1 MEKVTFHN
9 YTITKEGTQPKDANL
24 CPIRNMEYLGDV
36 SQVRAFLGCCQQ
48 MSQYIKNYGIIAA
61 PLYALTKKAVV
72 FPKPW
77 KENEVYSKA
86 FRELKA
92 AILDSENF
100 LHHKDPTKRLFL
112 EVDASDSGWGACAY
126 QLVKKWD
133 GDPQAEGRGRQEH
146 TGARQVILWTSKA

>member
-1 MEKVTFHN
+1 
-9 YTITKEGTQPKDANL
+9 
-24 CPIRNMEYLGDV
+24 MEYLGDV

-61 PLYALTKKAVV
+61 PLHALTKKAVA

-92 AILDSENF
+92 AILDTENF
-100 LHHKDPTKRLFL
+100 LHHKDPLKRLFL
-112 EVDASDSGWGACAY
+112 EVDASDSGWELARISWSKNG
-126 QLVKKWD
+126 QETQRLK
-133 GDPQAEGRGRQEH
+133 AEVGKNIQGRDRSYSGP
-146 TGARQVILWTSKA
+146 ARRGHRLN

>member
-1 MEKVTFHN
+1 MSESAE
-9 YTITKEGTQPKDANL
+9 YITKEGTQPKDANL
-24 CPIRNMEYLGDV
+24 CPIRNMECLGDV

-61 PLYALTKKAVV
+61 PLHALTKKAVA

-100 LHHKDPTKRLFL
+100 LPAEAF
-112 EVDASDSGWGACAY
+112 VSG
-126 QLVKKWD
+126 
-133 GDPQAEGRGRQEH
+133 GRRE
-146 TGARQVILWTSKA
+146 

>member
-1 MEKVTFHN
+1 MKGSKTKFGVEKVTFHN

-24 CPIRNMEYLGDV
+24 CPIRNLEYLGDV

-61 PLYALTKKAVV
+61 PLHALTKKAVA

-100 LHHKDPTKRLFL
+100 LHHKDPLLLVHWMTVLAL
-112 EVDASDSGWGACAY
+112 CA
-126 QLVKKWD
+126 LVSCR
-133 GDPQAEGRGRQEH
+133 PLPSATESPSQFS
-146 TGARQVILWTSKA
+146 TS